1 MTTRSYTFIGGAVN
15 DQVGTSVSSAGDVD
29 GDGRDDLIIGAPRAD
44 DGNAATDNR
53 GETYLILAADLAAA
67 DAADGT
73 TDGVID
79 LGLVAGIDGDNA
91 LVVTVNTTGSGNAV
105 QTDVG
110 TAELISVENLVANEI
125 DGEIDTINIT
135 DTTVDHPTSDPTG
148 TRFNAADISGLDD
161 TAVGTFTPDSGS
173 VINFGPTET
182 LQLSDILALD
192 QPGQIAITGGDESGT
207 VGGISFQNFEEIT
220 FGIVCF
226 ARGTLIKTRDGERPI
241 EALAVGDAVMTMD
254 AGYQPIRWI
263 GARRLSRAELAAN
276 PRLTPIRIRAG
287 ALGRN
292 LPERDLVVSPQH
304 RILVRSPVALRLFD
318 SAEVLIPAN
327 KLLTLPGIDIAWDAD
342 GVEYFHFLFDDH
354 QIVWS
359 NGAPTESLFT
369 GPEAL
374 KSVPPRGPRGNRH
387 PVPPD
392 RRPGLH
398 PLRRPPDPRKRQ
410 ADENARPKTGQKQQ
424 TSRGTD
430 IAILTRQLP

>member
-1 MTTRSYTFIGGAVN
+1 MTTRSYTFIGAAAG
-15 DQVGTSVSSAGDVD
+15 DQAGFSVSSAGDVV
-29 GDGRDDLIIGAPRAD
+29 GDERDDLIIGALRAD
-44 DGNAATDNR
+44 GGNASNDNR

-91 LVVTVNTTGSGNAV
+91 LAVTVDTTGSGTAD

-125 DGEIDTINIT
+125 DGEIDTITIT

-161 TAVGTFTPDSGS
+161 TAVGTFTPDSGP
-173 VINFGPTET
+173 VVNFGPAET
-182 LQLSDILALD
+182 LQLSHILALG
-192 QPGQIAITGGDESGT
+192 QPGEIAITGGDESGT
-207 VGGISFQNFEEIT
+207 IGGISFENFEVIT

-292 LPERDLVVSPQH
+292 LPERDLVVSHQH
-304 RILVRSPVALRLFD
+304 RILVRSHVALRLFD

-374 KSVPPRGPRGNRH
+374 KSVPPEARAEIATLFPQI
-387 PVPPD
+387 VA
-392 RRPGLH
+392 PGFT
-398 PLRRPPDPRKRQ
+398 PC
-410 ADENARPKTGQKQQ
+410 AARPIPEKGKLMKTLAQRLAKNNKPAVEP
-424 TSRGTD
+424 TLRS
-430 IAILTRQLP
+430 